1 MIILAHKKQYYS
13 EEKHVNNRLFIIEG
27 PVDSA
32 RLKGFAFDGALDAF
46 RPPDEQ
52 FEALLEIAALPEGR
66 IIIAREQEK
75 IVGYITYVHPDP
87 YERWSDGNLPYI
99 LELGAVEVADSYR
112 RFGLASHMLHLS
124 FKDDYMEDYIVIT
137 TEYYWHWDLKNT
149 NLDVYEYKDMMI
161 RFMQQV
167 GFEVYQTNDP
177 EITSHPANTLMARV
191 GARIDDNKRIE
202 FDKIR
207 FKNRFFF

>member
-1 MIILAHKKQYYS
+1 MIHQKNYFKEALEHNSKS
-13 EEKHVNNRLFIIEG
+13 FVIEG
-27 PVDSA
+27 PVTPED
-32 RLKGFAFDGALDAF
+32 LKQLQFDEGLDAF
-46 RPPDEQ
+46 RLPDEQ
-52 FEALLEIAALPEGR
+52 FEALIEISELEEGR
-66 IIIAREQEK
+66 IIIARDIDV

-99 LELGAVEVADSYR
+99 LELGAVEVSPTYR
-112 RFGLASHMLHLS
+112 QFGLASAMLELS
-124 FKDDYMEDYIVIT
+124 FKDDHMEDYIVIT
-137 TEYYWHWDLKNT
+137 TEYYWHWDLKST

-161 RFMQQV
+161 RYMQKV

-191 GARIDDNKRIE
+191 GARIDDTKRIA

-207 FKNRFFF
+207 FKDRFFF

>member
-1 MIILAHKKQYYS
+1 MEHKKQYYS
-13 EEKHVNNRLFIIEG
+13 VDKNINDRFFIVEG
-27 PVDSA
+27 PVEPKRLNRFKFDS
-32 RLKGFAFDGALDAF
+32 GLDAF
-46 RPPDEQ
+46 RQPDEQ
-52 FEALLEIAALPEGR
+52 FEALIEIAALPEGR
-66 IIIAREQEK
+66 IIIAREEDN

-99 LELGAVEVADSYR
+99 LELGAIEVSPSHR
-112 RFGLASHMLHLS
+112 RFGLASEMLKLS
-124 FKDDYMEDYIVIT
+124 FKDDNMEDYIVIT

-149 NLDVYEYKDMMI
+149 RLDLYEYKDMLK
-161 RFMQQV
+161 RFMEQV

-191 GARIDDNKRIE
+191 GRRIDNTQQIE

>member
-1 MIILAHKKQYYS
+1 MAHKKQFYR
-13 EEKHVNNRLFIIEG
+13 EERNVKETEFIVEG
-27 PVDSA
+27 PVDPV
-32 RLKGFAFDGALDAF
+32 RLKSYEFHTALDAF
-46 RPPDEQ
+46 RLPEEQ
-52 FEALLEIAALPEGR
+52 FDALIEIAELPEGR
-66 IIIAREQEK
+66 IIIARK
-75 IVGYITYVHPDP
+75 DNTIVGYITYVHPDP

-99 LELGAVEVADSYR
+99 LELGAVEVADDYR
-112 RFGLASHMLHLS
+112 RYGLASHMLRLS
-124 FKDDYMEDYIVIT
+124 FNDDYMEDYIVIT

-177 EITSHPANTLMARV
+177 EITSHPANTLMARM
-191 GARIDDNKRIE
+191 GSRIDDSQRIE